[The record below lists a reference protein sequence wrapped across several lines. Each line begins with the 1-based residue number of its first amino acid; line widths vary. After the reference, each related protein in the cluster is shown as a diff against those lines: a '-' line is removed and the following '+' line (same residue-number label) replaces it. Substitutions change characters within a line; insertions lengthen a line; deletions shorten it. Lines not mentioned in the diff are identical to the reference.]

1 MHLVR
6 LDIDKKNAAS
16 QYHVGPLGAGLNAV
30 YSPLV
35 ANSTLLTRFTKSLL
49 FRGQT
54 LGELDDSEF
63 ASIDG
68 SVTWV
73 DASGHLRMID
83 CVGGRP
89 LFAQLTQTVPSAG
102 GSLYQDDDERVRGQ
116 GNMFWEGE
124 SSDARWDELRA
135 DILGMVFCSPLGSV
149 SPERL
154 WWAAGRLGV
163 HCPAKTELDEGY
175 KALKDEEAQLLERL
189 RDSDPVD
196 HDRIWWIAER
206 DRLRGQLQQ
215 VQQHNFEQSLGVGSS
230 AEAVPSK
237 AESNS
242 KGAWDD
248 TQISQ
253 QLSHAEL
260 MIQRWNQRGAWHQR
274 LSQVQ
279 SSLLT
284 RSVVRRTSSGSLIPS
299 AERILSELTAGAVR
313 QLPTWAIE
321 ASYLHSE
328 AYNAGLRYDVVDAQ
342 VPPAETRQR
351 RLVDLAIRLA
361 IAQSARSRIGR
372 IPFVLENSLDGFRGE
387 PLEQILHVVSNFSR
401 DGWQVL
407 LSTADEFIAR
417 RIAGHGGTV
426 ARVHENLR
434 YAKPQYV
441 IDSDTDLGLHPIL
454 DRAPVVQYSGS
465 VAGDYSE
472 INRQLDWLAQQEES
486 QNTLYV
492 EPMVYHRN
500 GKTYYLSRESSI
512 DAVPGLGAE
521 TIRRLRSAGVHR
533 VGDFVGT
540 SLQRL
545 ATVTGLRTEW
555 LQNTLGVTDLM
566 CQVAQM
572 RVFDARVLVS
582 CGILSAKQLGSTD
595 PLTIAKR
602 IHRFLETDAGRSL
615 RRTTVRGEVVR
626 LQRWIQ
632 TVYQQHGLA
641 SNHSVEAMDFD
652 WDSIERKSKRSESAA
667 LVASYDAEDDPD
679 FREDA
684 GQAVAKFN
692 IYAGKSDASWKFYLD
707 ASSPVVDAPT
717 IGPKMAEKL
726 EAIRVKT
733 IGDLLAAESGDI
745 AQAIGEKAVTAA
757 TVDAWK
763 SQSMLVCRI
772 PNLRGQDAQL
782 LVAAGYSTAESI
794 ADASADTLYEAI
806 ARIASTKQGLRYLR
820 GGNPPDRQRIDS
832 WIEWS
837 KHSRVVKAA

>member
-68 SVTWV
+68 SMTWV

-89 LFAQLTQTVPSAG
+89 LFAQLATALPSG
-102 GSLYQDDDERVRGQ
+102 QGTLYQEDDERIRGA
-116 GNMFWEGE
+116 GNMYWEGE
-124 SSDARWDELRA
+124 SADGRWDELRA
-135 DILGMVFCSPLGSV
+135 DILGMIFCSPLGSV
-149 SPERL
+149 SPEKL

-163 HCPAKTELDEGY
+163 HSPAKMELDEGY
-175 KALKDEEAQLLERL
+175 KALKDEETSLLDRL
-189 RDSDPVD
+189 RNSDPVD
-196 HDRIWWIAER
+196 HDRAWWIAER

-230 AEAVPSK
+230 AEAVASPASMNPK
-237 AESNS
+237 V
-242 KGAWDD
+242 AWDD
-248 TQISQ
+248 AQIHQ
-253 QLSHAEL
+253 GLAQAEA
-260 MIQRWNQRGAWHQR
+260 MIQRWNQRSEWHQR
-274 LSQVQ
+274 LAQVQ

-284 RSVVRRTSSGSLIPS
+284 RSVYRRTSSGSLIPS
-299 AERILSELTAGAVR
+299 AERILSELTAGSVR
-313 QLPTWAIE
+313 QLPTWAVE

-328 AYNAGLRYDVVDAQ
+328 AYNAGLRHDVLDAQ
-342 VPPAETRQR
+342 VPPSETRQR

-361 IAQSARSRIGR
+361 IAQAARSRIGR
-372 IPFVLENSLDGFRGE
+372 IPFLLENSLDGFRGE

-401 DGWQVL
+401 DGWQIL
-407 LSTADEFIAR
+407 LTTADEFIAR

-454 DRAPVVQYSGS
+454 DRAPIVPAST
-465 VAGDYSE
+465 ATTGDYSD
-472 INRQLDWLAQQEES
+472 INRQLDWLAQQDYS
-486 QNTLYV
+486 QNAYRI
-492 EPMVYHRN
+492 EPMVYQKN
-500 GKTYYLSRESSI
+500 GKTFYLSKESLIES
-512 DAVPGLGAE
+512 VPGLGIE
-521 TIRRLRSAGVHR
+521 TLRRLRSVGVHR
-533 VGDFVGT
+533 VGDFIGT
-540 SLQRL
+540 TVPRL
-545 ATVTGLRTEW
+545 ASVTGLRAEW
-555 LQNTLGVTDLM
+555 LQNTIGVAELM
-566 CQVAQM
+566 CEVPQM

-582 CGILSAKQLGSTD
+582 CGVQSPKQLSGTN
-595 PLTIAKR
+595 PLVIAKKV
-602 IHRFLETDAGRSL
+602 HRFLDTDAGRAL
-615 RRTTVRGEVVR
+615 RKSAERGEVVR

-632 TVYQQHGLA
+632 TIYQQHGLVTSQNNNA
-641 SNHSVEAMDFD
+641 GDFD
-652 WDSIERKSKRSESAA
+652 WDLIEQ
-667 LVASYDAEDDPD
+667 SYDADNDPD

-692 IYAGKSDASWKFYLD
+692 IYSGKTDATWKFYLD
-707 ASSPVVDAPT
+707 LASPVVDAPT
-717 IGPKMAEKL
+717 IGPKMAQKL
-726 EAIRVKT
+726 ESIRVKT
-733 IGDLLAAESGDI
+733 IGDLLAGDSGDI
-745 AQAIGEKAVTAA
+745 AAAIGEKVVTAD
-757 TVDAWK
+757 TVETWK
-763 SQSMLVCRI
+763 SQSMLVCRV

-782 LVAAGYSTAESI
+782 LVAAGYRTAESI
-794 ADASADTLYEAI
+794 AEASGDSLYEAI
-806 ARIASTKQGLRYLR
+806 ARVASSKQGLRYLR
-820 GGNPPDRQRIDS
+820 GGNPPDRDRVVS

-837 KHSRVVKAA
+837 KHSRMVKAA

>member
-68 SVTWV
+68 SMTWV

-89 LFAQLTQTVPSAG
+89 LFAQLATALPSG
-102 GSLYQDDDERVRGQ
+102 QGTLYQEDDERIRGA
-116 GNMFWEGE
+116 GNMYWEGE
-124 SSDARWDELRA
+124 SADGRWDELRA
-135 DILGMVFCSPLGSV
+135 DILGMIFCSPLGSV
-149 SPERL
+149 SPEKL

-163 HCPAKTELDEGY
+163 HSPAKMELDEGY
-175 KALKDEEAQLLERL
+175 KALKDEETSLLDRL
-189 RDSDPVD
+189 RNSDPVD
-196 HDRIWWIAER
+196 HDRAWWIAER

-230 AEAVPSK
+230 AEAVASPASMNPK
-237 AESNS
+237 V
-242 KGAWDD
+242 AWDD
-248 TQISQ
+248 AQIHQ
-253 QLSHAEL
+253 GLAQAEA
-260 MIQRWNQRGAWHQR
+260 MIQRWNQRSEWHQR
-274 LSQVQ
+274 LAQVQ

-284 RSVVRRTSSGSLIPS
+284 RSVYRRTSSGSLIPS
-299 AERILSELTAGAVR
+299 AERILSELTAGSVR
-313 QLPTWAIE
+313 QLPTWAVE

-328 AYNAGLRYDVVDAQ
+328 AYNAGLRHDVLDAQ
-342 VPPAETRQR
+342 VPPSETRQR

-361 IAQSARSRIGR
+361 IAQAARSRIGR
-372 IPFVLENSLDGFRGE
+372 IPFLLENSLDGFRGE

-401 DGWQVL
+401 DGWQIL
-407 LSTADEFIAR
+407 LTTADEFIAR

-454 DRAPVVQYSGS
+454 DRAPIVPAST
-465 VAGDYSE
+465 ATTGDYSD
-472 INRQLDWLAQQEES
+472 INRQLDWLAQQDYS
-486 QNTLYV
+486 QNAYRI
-492 EPMVYHRN
+492 EPMVYQKN
-500 GKTYYLSRESSI
+500 GKTFYLSKESLIES
-512 DAVPGLGAE
+512 VPGLGIE
-521 TIRRLRSAGVHR
+521 TLRRLRSVGIHR
-533 VGDFVGT
+533 VGDFIGT
-540 SLQRL
+540 TVPRL
-545 ATVTGLRTEW
+545 ASVTGLRAEW
-555 LQNTLGVTDLM
+555 LQNTIGVAELM
-566 CQVAQM
+566 CEVPQM

-582 CGILSAKQLGSTD
+582 CGVQSPKQLSGTN
-595 PLTIAKR
+595 PLVIAKKV
-602 IHRFLETDAGRSL
+602 HRFLDTDAGRAL
-615 RRTTVRGEVVR
+615 RKSAERGEVVR

-632 TVYQQHGLA
+632 TIYQQHGLVTSQNNNA
-641 SNHSVEAMDFD
+641 GDFD
-652 WDSIERKSKRSESAA
+652 WDLIEQ
-667 LVASYDAEDDPD
+667 SYDADNDPD

-692 IYAGKSDASWKFYLD
+692 IYSGKTDATWKFYLD
-707 ASSPVVDAPT
+707 LASPVVDAPT
-717 IGPKMAEKL
+717 IGPKMAQKL
-726 EAIRVKT
+726 ESIRVKT
-733 IGDLLAAESGDI
+733 IGDLLAGDSGDI
-745 AQAIGEKAVTAA
+745 AAAIGEKVVTAD
-757 TVDAWK
+757 TVETWK
-763 SQSMLVCRI
+763 SQSMLVCRV

-782 LVAAGYSTAESI
+782 LVAAGYRTAESI
-794 ADASADTLYEAI
+794 AEASGDSLYEAI
-806 ARIASTKQGLRYLR
+806 ARVASSKQGLRYLR
-820 GGNPPDRQRIDS
+820 GGNPPDRDRVVS

-837 KHSRVVKAA
+837 KHSRMVKAA

>member
-68 SVTWV
+68 SMTWV

-89 LFAQLTQTVPSAG
+89 LFAQLATALPSG
-102 GSLYQDDDERVRGQ
+102 QGTLYQEDDERIRGA
-116 GNMFWEGE
+116 GNMYWEGE
-124 SSDARWDELRA
+124 SADGRWDELRA
-135 DILGMVFCSPLGSV
+135 DILGMIFCSPLGSV
-149 SPERL
+149 SPEKL

-163 HCPAKTELDEGY
+163 HSPAKMELDEGY
-175 KALKDEEAQLLERL
+175 KALKDEETSLLDRL
-189 RDSDPVD
+189 RNSDPVD
-196 HDRIWWIAER
+196 HDRAWWIAER

-230 AEAVPSK
+230 AEAVASPASMNPK
-237 AESNS
+237 V
-242 KGAWDD
+242 AWDD
-248 TQISQ
+248 AQIHQ
-253 QLSHAEL
+253 GLAQAEA
-260 MIQRWNQRGAWHQR
+260 MIQRWNQRSEWHQR
-274 LSQVQ
+274 LAQVQ

-284 RSVVRRTSSGSLIPS
+284 RSVYRRTSSGSLIPS
-299 AERILSELTAGAVR
+299 AERIVSELTAGSVR
-313 QLPTWAIE
+313 QLPTWAVE

-328 AYNAGLRYDVVDAQ
+328 AYNAGLRHDVLDAQ
-342 VPPAETRQR
+342 VPPSETRQR

-361 IAQSARSRIGR
+361 IAQAARSRIGR
-372 IPFVLENSLDGFRGE
+372 IPFLLENSLDGFRGE

-401 DGWQVL
+401 DGWQIL
-407 LSTADEFIAR
+407 LTTADEFIAR

-454 DRAPVVQYSGS
+454 DRAPIVPASTS
-465 VAGDYSE
+465 TTGDYSD
-472 INRQLDWLAQQEES
+472 INRQLDWLAQQDYS
-486 QNTLYV
+486 QNAYRI
-492 EPMVYHRN
+492 EPMVYQKN
-500 GKTYYLSRESSI
+500 GKTFYLSKESLIES
-512 DAVPGLGAE
+512 VPGLGIE
-521 TIRRLRSAGVHR
+521 TLRRLRSVGIHR
-533 VGDFVGT
+533 VGDFIGT
-540 SLQRL
+540 TVPRL
-545 ATVTGLRTEW
+545 ASVTGLRAEW
-555 LQNTLGVTDLM
+555 LQNTIGVAELM
-566 CQVAQM
+566 CEVPQM

-582 CGILSAKQLGSTD
+582 CGVQSPKQLSGTN
-595 PLTIAKR
+595 PLVIAKKV
-602 IHRFLETDAGRSL
+602 HRFLDTDAGRAL
-615 RRTTVRGEVVR
+615 RKSAERGEVVR

-632 TVYQQHGLA
+632 TIYQQHGLVTSQNNNA
-641 SNHSVEAMDFD
+641 GDFD
-652 WDSIERKSKRSESAA
+652 WDLIEQ
-667 LVASYDAEDDPD
+667 SYDADNDPD

-692 IYAGKSDASWKFYLD
+692 IYSGKTDATWKFYLD
-707 ASSPVVDAPT
+707 LASPVVDAPT
-717 IGPKMAEKL
+717 IGPKMAQKL
-726 EAIRVKT
+726 ESIRVKT
-733 IGDLLAAESGDI
+733 IGDLLAGDSGDI
-745 AQAIGEKAVTAA
+745 AAAIGEKAVTAD
-757 TVDAWK
+757 TVETWK
-763 SQSMLVCRI
+763 SQSMLVCRV

-782 LVAAGYSTAESI
+782 LVAAGYRTAESI
-794 ADASADTLYEAI
+794 AEASGDSLYEAI
-806 ARIASTKQGLRYLR
+806 ARVASSKQGLRYLR
-820 GGNPPDRQRIDS
+820 GGNPPDRDRVVS

-837 KHSRVVKAA
+837 KHSRMVKAA

>member
-89 LFAQLTQTVPSAG
+89 LFAQIASALPSAPG
-102 GSLYQDDDERVRGQ
+102 TLCQEDDERIRGQ
-116 GNMFWEGE
+116 GNMYWEGE
-124 SSDARWDELRA
+124 TADGRWDELRA

-149 SPERL
+149 SPEKL

-163 HCPAKTELDEGY
+163 HSPAKMELDEGY
-175 KALKDEEAQLLERL
+175 KALKDEETSLLDRL
-189 RDSDPVD
+189 RNSDPVD
-196 HDRIWWIAER
+196 HDQAWWISER

-215 VQQHNFEQSLGVGSS
+215 IQQHNFEQS
-230 AEAVPSK
+230 ATTNTQKVP
-237 AESNS
+237 
-242 KGAWDD
+242 WDD
-248 TQISQ
+248 TQLNQ
-253 QLSHAEL
+253 GLAQAEV
-260 MIQRWNQRGAWHQR
+260 MIQRWSQRNQWHQR
-274 LSQVQ
+274 LAQVQ

-284 RSVVRRTSSGSLIPS
+284 RSVYRRTSSGSLIPS
-299 AERILSELTAGAVR
+299 AERLLSELTAGSVR
-313 QLPTWAIE
+313 QLPTWAVE

-328 AYNAGLRYDVVDAQ
+328 AYNAGLRHDVLDAQ

-361 IAQSARSRIGR
+361 IAQAARTRIGR
-372 IPFVLENSLDGFRGE
+372 IPFLLENSLDGFRGE

-407 LSTADEFIAR
+407 LTTADEFIAR

-441 IDSDTDLGLHPIL
+441 IDSDTDLGLHPVL
-454 DRAPVVQYSGS
+454 DRAPIVPHSRS
-465 VAGDYSE
+465 TSSLRSTSSDYSE
-472 INRQLDWLAQQEES
+472 INRQLDWLAQQEDPQVVER
-486 QNTLYV
+486 V
-492 EPMVYHRN
+492 EPMVYQRN
-500 GKTYYLSRESSI
+500 GKTYYLSKESLI
-512 DAVPGLGAE
+512 DSVPGLGVE
-521 TIRRLRSAGVHR
+521 TLRRLRSVGVHR
-533 VGDFVGT
+533 VGDFTGAT
-540 SLQRL
+540 IQRL
-545 ATVTGLRTEW
+545 ASVTGLRAEW
-555 LQNTLGVTDLM
+555 LQNTIGVAELM
-566 CQVAQM
+566 CEVPQM

-582 CGILSAKQLGSTD
+582 CGVYSSKQLSGTN
-595 PLTIAKR
+595 PLVIAKK
-602 IHRFLETDAGRSL
+602 IHRFLDTQAGQSL
-615 RRTTVRGEVVR
+615 RKSAQRGEVVR

-632 TVYQQHGLA
+632 SIYQQHGVA
-641 SNHSVEAMDFD
+641 SSLGGDAVDFD
-652 WDSIERKSKRSESAA
+652 WDLIERKSKQVGTAVEQPT
-667 LVASYDAEDDPD
+667 YDAEDDPD

-692 IYAGKSDASWKFYLD
+692 IYSGKTDATWKFYLD
-707 ASSPVVDAPT
+707 LASPVVDAPT
-717 IGPKMAEKL
+717 IGPKMAQKL

-733 IGDLLAAESGDI
+733 IGDLLAGDSGDI
-745 AQAIGEKAVTAA
+745 AEAIGEKAVTPD
-757 TVDAWK
+757 TVETWK
-763 SQSMLVCRI
+763 SQSMLVCRV

-782 LVAAGYSTAESI
+782 LVAAGYRTAESI
-794 ADASADTLYEAI
+794 AEASGDSLYEAI
-806 ARIASTKQGLRYLR
+806 ARVASTKQGLRYLR
-820 GGNPPDRQRIDS
+820 GGNPPDRQRVVS
-832 WIEWS
+832 WIDWS
-837 KHSRVVKAA
+837 KHSRMVKAA

>member
-68 SVTWV
+68 SMTWV

-89 LFAQLTQTVPSAG
+89 LFAQLATALPSG
-102 GSLYQDDDERVRGQ
+102 QGTLYQEDDERIRGA
-116 GNMFWEGE
+116 GNMYWEGE
-124 SSDARWDELRA
+124 SADGRWDELRA
-135 DILGMVFCSPLGSV
+135 DILGMIFCSPLGSV
-149 SPERL
+149 SPEKL

-163 HCPAKTELDEGY
+163 HSPAKMELDEGY
-175 KALKDEEAQLLERL
+175 KALKDEETSLLDRL
-189 RDSDPVD
+189 RNSDPVD
-196 HDRIWWIAER
+196 HDRAWWIAER

-230 AEAVPSK
+230 AEAVASPASMNPK
-237 AESNS
+237 V
-242 KGAWDD
+242 AWDD
-248 TQISQ
+248 AQIHQ
-253 QLSHAEL
+253 GLAQAEA
-260 MIQRWNQRGAWHQR
+260 MIQRWNQRSEWHQR
-274 LSQVQ
+274 LAQVQ

-284 RSVVRRTSSGSLIPS
+284 RSVYRRTSSGSLIPS
-299 AERILSELTAGAVR
+299 AERILSELTAGSVR
-313 QLPTWAIE
+313 QLPTWAVE

-328 AYNAGLRYDVVDAQ
+328 AYNAGLRHDVLDAQ
-342 VPPAETRQR
+342 VPPSETRQR

-361 IAQSARSRIGR
+361 IAQAARSRIGR
-372 IPFVLENSLDGFRGE
+372 IPFLLENSLDGFRGE

-401 DGWQVL
+401 DGWQIL
-407 LSTADEFIAR
+407 LTTADEFIAR

-454 DRAPVVQYSGS
+454 DRAPIVPAST
-465 VAGDYSE
+465 ATTGDYSD
-472 INRQLDWLAQQEES
+472 INRQLDWLAQQDYS
-486 QNTLYV
+486 QNAYRI
-492 EPMVYHRN
+492 EPMVYQKN
-500 GKTYYLSRESSI
+500 GKTFYLSKESLIES
-512 DAVPGLGAE
+512 VPGLGIE
-521 TIRRLRSAGVHR
+521 TLRRLRSVGIHR
-533 VGDFVGT
+533 VGDFIGT
-540 SLQRL
+540 TVPRL
-545 ATVTGLRTEW
+545 ASVTGLRAEW
-555 LQNTLGVTDLM
+555 LQNTIGVAELM
-566 CQVAQM
+566 CEVPQM

-582 CGILSAKQLGSTD
+582 CGVQSPKQLSGTN
-595 PLTIAKR
+595 PLVIAKKV
-602 IHRFLETDAGRSL
+602 HRFLDTDAGRAL
-615 RRTTVRGEVVR
+615 RKSAERGEVVR

-632 TVYQQHGLA
+632 TIYQQHGLVTSQNNNA
-641 SNHSVEAMDFD
+641 GDFD
-652 WDSIERKSKRSESAA
+652 WDLIEQ
-667 LVASYDAEDDPD
+667 SYDADNDPD

-692 IYAGKSDASWKFYLD
+692 IYSGKTDATWKFYLD
-707 ASSPVVDAPT
+707 LASPVVDAPT
-717 IGPKMAEKL
+717 IGPKMAQKL
-726 EAIRVKT
+726 ESIRVKT
-733 IGDLLAAESGDI
+733 IGDLLAGDSGDI
-745 AQAIGEKAVTAA
+745 AAAIGEKAVTAD
-757 TVDAWK
+757 TVETWK
-763 SQSMLVCRI
+763 SQSMLVCRV

-782 LVAAGYSTAESI
+782 LVAAGYRTAESI
-794 ADASADTLYEAI
+794 AEASGDSLYEAI
-806 ARIASTKQGLRYLR
+806 ARVASSKQGLRYLR
-820 GGNPPDRQRIDS
+820 GGNPPDRDRVVS

-837 KHSRVVKAA
+837 KHSRMVKAA

>member
-30 YSPLV
+30 YTPLV

-73 DASGHLRMID
+73 DASGHLRMLD
-83 CVGGRP
+83 CVGGKP
-89 LFAQLTQTVPSAG
+89 LFAQISAQSSSTAG
-102 GSLYQDDDERVRGQ
+102 MIYQEDDERVRGV

-124 SSDARWDELRA
+124 SSDGRWDELRA
-135 DILGMVFCSPLGSV
+135 DILGMVFCSPLGTV
-149 SPERL
+149 SPEKL

-163 HCPAKTELDEGY
+163 HCPAKMELDEGY
-175 KALKDEEAQLLERL
+175 KALKDEESQLLERL

-196 HDRIWWIAER
+196 HDRAWWIAER

-215 VQQHNFEQSLGVGSS
+215 VQQHNFQQNLGIGSS
-230 AEAVPSK
+230 TEPVSVNPAV
-237 AESNS
+237 AT

-248 TQISQ
+248 SQINQ
-253 QLSHAEL
+253 QLAHAEA
-260 MIQRWNQRGAWHQR
+260 MIQRWNQRGGWHQR
-274 LSQVQ
+274 LGQVQ

-284 RSVVRRTSSGSLIPS
+284 RSVYRRTSTGSLIPVS
-299 AERILSELTAGAVR
+299 ERILSELTAGAVR
-313 QLPTWAIE
+313 QLPTWAVE

-328 AYNAGLRYDVVDAQ
+328 AYNAGLRNDVVDSQ
-342 VPPAETRQR
+342 VPPSETRQR

-361 IAQSARSRIGR
+361 IAQAARSRVGR
-372 IPFVLENSLDGFRGE
+372 IPFLLENSLDGFRGE

-407 LSTADEFIAR
+407 LTTADEFVAR

-454 DRAPVVQYSGS
+454 DRAPVVQYSGVVS
-465 VAGDYSE
+465 SDYSE
-472 INRQLDWLAQQEES
+472 INRQLELLAQQEES
-486 QNTLYV
+486 QVAKSV
-492 EPMVYHRN
+492 EPMVYHRQ
-500 GKTYYLSRESSI
+500 GKTYYLSRESLI

-521 TIRRLRSAGVHR
+521 TIRRLRSVGVHR
-533 VGDFVGT
+533 VGDMAGT
-540 SLQRL
+540 SVHRL
-545 ATVTGLRTEW
+545 VSITGLRTEW
-555 LQNTLGVTDLM
+555 LQNTLGVIELM
-566 CQVAQM
+566 SNVPQM

-582 CGILSAKQLGSTD
+582 CGVHSSKVLSGTD
-595 PLTIAKR
+595 PLVIAQKV
-602 IHRFLETDAGRSL
+602 HKFLGTDAGMAL
-615 RRTTVRGEVVR
+615 GKTAQRGELVR
-626 LQRWIQ
+626 LRRWIQ
-632 TVYQQHGLA
+632 GVLQQRGMVADSDA
-641 SNHSVEAMDFD
+641 SSLDFD
-652 WDSIERKSKRSESAA
+652 WDGLQRKSRSSGSAK
-667 LVASYDAEDDPD
+667 VREDYEVEDDPD
-679 FREDA
+679 IREDA

-692 IYAGKSDASWKFYLD
+692 IYAGKADATWKFYLD
-707 ASSPVVDAPT
+707 LSSPVVDAPT

-726 EAIRVKT
+726 ESIRVKT
-733 IGDLLAAESGDI
+733 IGDMLAAESGDI
-745 AQAIGEKAVTAA
+745 VRAIGEKAVTPA
-757 TVDAWK
+757 TVDMWK

-794 ADASADTLYEAI
+794 ADASGESLYESI
-806 ARIASTKQGLRYLR
+806 ARVAGTKQGLRYLR
-820 GGNPPDRQRIDS
+820 GGNPPDRDRIHS

-837 KHSRVVKAA
+837 KHSRMVKAA

>member
-63 ASIDG
+63 SSIDG

-73 DASGHLRMID
+73 DASGHLRMVD
-83 CVGGRP
+83 CVGGKP
-89 LFAQLTQTVPSAG
+89 LFAQIGSPIAG
-102 GSLYQDDDERVRGQ
+102 SVKSLYQEDDERVRGS

-124 SSDARWDELRA
+124 SSDGRWDELRA

-149 SPERL
+149 SPEKL

-163 HCPAKTELDEGY
+163 HTPAKMELDQGY
-175 KALKDEEAQLLERL
+175 KALKDEESQLLDRL
-189 RDSDPVD
+189 RNSDPVD
-196 HDRIWWIAER
+196 HDRAWWIAER

-215 VQQHNFEQSLGVGSS
+215 VQQHNFEQSLGGGTS
-230 AEAVPSK
+230 AEAVSVPSSVDTK
-237 AESNS
+237 SV
-242 KGAWDD
+242 WDD
-248 TQISQ
+248 SQISQ
-253 QLSHAEL
+253 QLAHAEM
-260 MIQRWNQRGAWHQR
+260 MIQRWNQRGGWHQR
-274 LSQVQ
+274 LTQVQ

-284 RSVVRRTSSGSLIPS
+284 RSVYRQTSSGSLIPT

-313 QLPTWAIE
+313 QLPTWAVE
-321 ASYLHSE
+321 SSYLHSE
-328 AYNAGLRYDVVDAQ
+328 AYNAGLRCDVVDAQ

-361 IAQSARSRIGR
+361 IAQAARSRIGR
-372 IPFVLENSLDGFRGE
+372 IPFLLENSLDGFRGE

-401 DGWQVL
+401 DGWQML
-407 LSTADEFIAR
+407 LTTADEFIAR

-441 IDSDTDLGLHPIL
+441 IDSDTDLGLHPVL
-454 DRAPVVQYSGS
+454 DRAPVVQYSGMVGS
-465 VAGDYSE
+465 DFSE
-472 INRQLDWLAQQEES
+472 VNRQLDWLGQQEQS
-486 QNTLYV
+486 PGPVRV
-492 EPMVYHRN
+492 EPSVYHRN
-500 GKTYYLSRESSI
+500 GKTYYLSKESLI
-512 DAVPGLGAE
+512 DAVPGLGTE
-521 TIRRLRSAGVHR
+521 TLRRLRSVGVHR
-533 VGDFVGT
+533 VGDFVGST
-540 SLQRL
+540 VHRL
-545 ATVTGLRTEW
+545 AGVTGLRSEW
-555 LQNTLGVTDLM
+555 LQNTLGVAELM
-566 CQVAQM
+566 CNVPQM

-582 CGILSAKQLGSTD
+582 CGIQSSKQLGTTD

-615 RRTTVRGEVVR
+615 RKSSQRGEAVR

-632 TVYQQHGLA
+632 TVYQQHGIVADLG
-641 SNHSVEAMDFD
+641 SEAVDFD
-652 WDSIERKSKRSESAA
+652 WDIIERNSKNAGPREAGS
-667 LVASYDAEDDPD
+667 SYDVDNDPD

-692 IYAGKSDASWKFYLD
+692 LYAGKSDATWKFYLD
-707 ASSPVVDAPT
+707 LASPVVDAPT

-733 IGDLLAAESGDI
+733 VGDLLAAESGDV
-745 AQAIGEKAVTAA
+745 AQAIGEKTVTAA
-757 TVDAWK
+757 SIDSWK

-794 ADASADTLYEAI
+794 ADASLDTLYEAI
-806 ARIASTKQGLRYLR
+806 ARVASTKQGLRYLR
-820 GGNPPDRQRIDS
+820 GGNPPDRDRVQS

-837 KHSRVVKAA
+837 KHSRMVKAA

>member
-68 SVTWV
+68 SMTWV

-89 LFAQLTQTVPSAG
+89 LFAQLATALPSG
-102 GSLYQDDDERVRGQ
+102 QGTLYQEDDERIRGA
-116 GNMFWEGE
+116 GNMYWEGE
-124 SSDARWDELRA
+124 SADGRWDELRA
-135 DILGMVFCSPLGSV
+135 DILGMIFCSPLGSV
-149 SPERL
+149 SPEKL

-163 HCPAKTELDEGY
+163 HSPAKMELDEGY
-175 KALKDEEAQLLERL
+175 KALKDEETSLLDRL
-189 RDSDPVD
+189 RNSDPVD
-196 HDRIWWIAER
+196 HDRAWWIAER

-230 AEAVPSK
+230 AEAVASPASMNPK
-237 AESNS
+237 V
-242 KGAWDD
+242 AWDD
-248 TQISQ
+248 AQIHQ
-253 QLSHAEL
+253 GLAQAEA
-260 MIQRWNQRGAWHQR
+260 MIQRWNQRSEWHQR
-274 LSQVQ
+274 LAQVQ

-284 RSVVRRTSSGSLIPS
+284 RSVYRRTSSGSLIPS
-299 AERILSELTAGAVR
+299 AERIVSELTAGSVR
-313 QLPTWAIE
+313 QLPTWAVE

-328 AYNAGLRYDVVDAQ
+328 AYNAGLRHDVLDAQ
-342 VPPAETRQR
+342 VPPSETRQR

-361 IAQSARSRIGR
+361 IAQAARSRIGR
-372 IPFVLENSLDGFRGE
+372 IPFLLENSLDGFRGE

-401 DGWQVL
+401 DGWQIL
-407 LSTADEFIAR
+407 LTTADEFIAR

-454 DRAPVVQYSGS
+454 DRAPIVPAST
-465 VAGDYSE
+465 ATTGDYSD
-472 INRQLDWLAQQEES
+472 INRQLDWLAQQDYS
-486 QNTLYV
+486 QNAYRI
-492 EPMVYHRN
+492 EPMVYQKN
-500 GKTYYLSRESSI
+500 GKTFYLSKESLIES
-512 DAVPGLGAE
+512 VPGLGIE
-521 TIRRLRSAGVHR
+521 TLRRLRSVGIHR
-533 VGDFVGT
+533 VGDFIGT
-540 SLQRL
+540 TVPRL
-545 ATVTGLRTEW
+545 ASVTGLRAEW
-555 LQNTLGVTDLM
+555 LQNTIGVAELM
-566 CQVAQM
+566 CEVPQM

-582 CGILSAKQLGSTD
+582 CGVQSPKQLSGTN
-595 PLTIAKR
+595 PLVIAKKV
-602 IHRFLETDAGRSL
+602 HRFLDTDAGRAL
-615 RRTTVRGEVVR
+615 RKSAERGEVVR

-632 TVYQQHGLA
+632 TIYQQHGLVTSQNNNA
-641 SNHSVEAMDFD
+641 GDFD
-652 WDSIERKSKRSESAA
+652 WDLIEQ
-667 LVASYDAEDDPD
+667 SYDADNDPD

-692 IYAGKSDASWKFYLD
+692 IYSGKTDATWKFYLD
-707 ASSPVVDAPT
+707 LASPVVDAPT
-717 IGPKMAEKL
+717 IGPKMAQKL
-726 EAIRVKT
+726 ESIRVKT
-733 IGDLLAAESGDI
+733 VGDLLAGDSGDI
-745 AQAIGEKAVTAA
+745 AAAIGEKAVTAD
-757 TVDAWK
+757 TVETWK
-763 SQSMLVCRI
+763 IQSMLVCRV

-782 LVAAGYSTAESI
+782 LVAAGYRTAESI
-794 ADASADTLYEAI
+794 AEASGDSLYEAI
-806 ARIASTKQGLRYLR
+806 ARVASSKQGLRYLR
-820 GGNPPDRQRIDS
+820 GGNPPDRDRVVS

-837 KHSRVVKAA
+837 KHSRMVKAA

>member
-89 LFAQLTQTVPSAG
+89 LFAQLSNSGPSST
-102 GSLYQDDDERVRGQ
+102 GSLYQEDDERVRGN
-116 GNMFWEGE
+116 GHMFWEGE
-124 SSDARWDELRA
+124 SADGRWDELRA

-149 SPERL
+149 SPEKL

-163 HCPAKTELDEGY
+163 HAPAKMEVDQGY
-175 KALKDEEAQLLERL
+175 KALKDEETELLERL
-189 RDSDPVD
+189 RNCDPVD
-196 HDRIWWIAER
+196 HDRTWWIAER

-215 VQQHNFEQSLGVGSS
+215 VQQHNFEQSLSVGSS
-230 AEAVPSK
+230 ASEVSPSAGVQSK
-237 AESNS
+237 AS
-242 KGAWDD
+242 WDD
-248 TQISQ
+248 SQINQ

-260 MIQRWNQRGAWHQR
+260 MIQRWNQRGLWHQR
-274 LSQVQ
+274 LAQVQ

-284 RSVVRRTSSGSLIPS
+284 RSVYRRTSTGSLIPS
-299 AERILSELTAGAVR
+299 AERFLSELTAGAVR
-313 QLPTWAIE
+313 QLPTWAVE

-328 AYNAGLRYDVVDAQ
+328 AYNAGLRYDVVDGQ
-342 VPPAETRQR
+342 IPPAETRQR

-361 IAQSARSRIGR
+361 IAQASRSRIGR
-372 IPFVLENSLDGFRGE
+372 IPFLLENSLDGFRGE

-401 DGWQVL
+401 DGWQML
-407 LSTADEFIAR
+407 LTTSDEFIAR

-434 YAKPQYV
+434 YAKPKYV
-441 IDSDTDLGLHPIL
+441 IDSDTDLGLHPVL
-454 DRAPVVQYSGS
+454 DRAPVVQYSGGYS
-465 VAGDYSE
+465 GDFAE
-472 INRQLDWLAQQEES
+472 VNRQLDWLAHHEES
-486 QNTLYV
+486 QV
-492 EPMVYHRN
+492 PHRIEPMVYQRQ
-500 GKTYYLSRESSI
+500 GKTFYLSKESPI
-512 DAVPGLGAE
+512 DTLAGLSSE
-521 TIRRLRSAGVHR
+521 TVRRLRSVGIHR
-533 VGDFVGT
+533 VGDFLGA
-540 SLQRL
+540 SAQRL
-545 ATVTGLRTEW
+545 ASVTGLRLEW
-555 LQNTLGVTDLM
+555 IQNTLGVAELM
-566 CQVAQM
+566 CQIPQM

-582 CGILSAKQLGSTD
+582 CGIQSSKELGATD
-595 PLTIAKR
+595 PLVIAKR
-602 IHRFLETDAGRSL
+602 IHRFLETEAGKSL
-615 RRTTVRGEVVR
+615 RGTAQSGELVR

-632 TVYQQHGLA
+632 SVYQQHGLA
-641 SNHSVEAMDFD
+641 AQSQAQTVDFD
-652 WDSIERKSKRSESAA
+652 WDAIERKSKSAGVDS
-667 LVASYDAEDDPD
+667 VAPAYDLQDDPD

-692 IYAGKSDASWKFYLD
+692 LYAGKSDVTWKFFLD
-707 ASSPVVDAPT
+707 LSSPVVDAPT
-717 IGPKMAEKL
+717 IGPKMAQKL
-726 EAIRVKT
+726 ESIRVKT

-745 AQAIGEKAVTAA
+745 AQAIGEKSVTAA
-757 TVDAWK
+757 TVDSWK

-794 ADASADTLYEAI
+794 ADASKDTLVEAI
-806 ARIASTKQGLRYLR
+806 ARVASTKQGLRYLR
-820 GGNPPDRQRIDS
+820 GGNPPDAERIGS
-832 WIEWS
+832 WIQWS
-837 KHSRVVKAA
+837 KHSRMVKAA

>member
-89 LFAQLTQTVPSAG
+89 LFAQIASALPSASG
-102 GSLYQDDDERVRGQ
+102 ALCQEDDERIRGQ
-116 GNMFWEGE
+116 GNMYWEGE
-124 SSDARWDELRA
+124 AADGRWDELRA

-149 SPERL
+149 SPEKL

-163 HCPAKTELDEGY
+163 HSPAKMELDEGY
-175 KALKDEEAQLLERL
+175 KAIKDEETLLLDRL
-189 RDSDPVD
+189 RNSDPVD
-196 HDRIWWIAER
+196 HDQTWWISER

-215 VQQHNFEQSLGVGSS
+215 IQQHNFEQSATPNTQKV
-230 AEAVPSK
+230 
-237 AESNS
+237 
-242 KGAWDD
+242 AWDD
-248 TQISQ
+248 AQINQ
-253 QLSHAEL
+253 GLAQAEV
-260 MIQRWNQRGAWHQR
+260 MIQRWSQRNQWHQR
-274 LSQVQ
+274 LAQVQ

-284 RSVVRRTSSGSLIPS
+284 RSVYRRTSSGSLIPS
-299 AERILSELTAGAVR
+299 AERILSELTAGSVR
-313 QLPTWAIE
+313 QLPTWAVE

-328 AYNAGLRYDVVDAQ
+328 AYNAGLRHDVIDAQ

-361 IAQSARSRIGR
+361 IAQAARTRIGR
-372 IPFVLENSLDGFRGE
+372 IPFLLENSLDGFRGE

-401 DGWQVL
+401 DGWQIL
-407 LSTADEFIAR
+407 LTTADEFIAR

-441 IDSDTDLGLHPIL
+441 IDSDTDLGLHPVL
-454 DRAPVVQYSGS
+454 DRAPIVPSS
-465 VAGDYSE
+465 RSTSSLRSISSDFNE
-472 INRQLDWLAQQEES
+472 INRQLDWLAQQEDS
-486 QNTLYV
+486 QLVERV

-500 GKTYYLSRESSI
+500 GKTYYLSKESLIES
-512 DAVPGLGAE
+512 VPGLGIE
-521 TIRRLRSAGVHR
+521 TLRRLRSVGVHR
-533 VGDFVGT
+533 VSDFIGAT
-540 SLQRL
+540 IQRL
-545 ATVTGLRTEW
+545 ASVTGLRSEW
-555 LQNTLGVTDLM
+555 LQNTIGVAELM
-566 CQVAQM
+566 CEVPQM

-582 CGILSAKQLGSTD
+582 CGVYSSKQLSGTN
-595 PLTIAKR
+595 PLVIAKK
-602 IHRFLETDAGRSL
+602 IHRFLDTQAGQSL
-615 RRTTVRGEVVR
+615 CKSAQRGEFVR

-632 TVYQQHGLA
+632 SIYQQHGLV
-641 SNHSVEAMDFD
+641 SNLSGDAVDFD
-652 WDSIERKSKRSESAA
+652 WDLIERKSKQ
-667 LVASYDAEDDPD
+667 VGTTVDQQPYDAEDDPD

-692 IYAGKSDASWKFYLD
+692 IYSGKTDATWKFYLD
-707 ASSPVVDAPT
+707 LASPVVDAPT
-717 IGPKMAEKL
+717 IGPKMAQKL

-733 IGDLLAAESGDI
+733 IGDLLAGDSGDI
-745 AQAIGEKAVTAA
+745 AVAIGEKAVTRE
-757 TVDAWK
+757 TVETWK
-763 SQSMLVCRI
+763 SQSMLVCRV

-782 LVAAGYSTAESI
+782 LVAAGYRTAESI
-794 ADASADTLYEAI
+794 AEASGDVLYEAI
-806 ARIASTKQGLRYLR
+806 ARVASSKQGLRYLR
-820 GGNPPDRQRIDS
+820 GGNPPDRDRVVS

-837 KHSRVVKAA
+837 KHSRMVKAA

>member
-68 SVTWV
+68 SMTWV

-89 LFAQLTQTVPSAG
+89 LFAQLATALPSG
-102 GSLYQDDDERVRGQ
+102 QGTLYQEDDERIRGA
-116 GNMFWEGE
+116 GNMYWEGE
-124 SSDARWDELRA
+124 SADGRWDELRA
-135 DILGMVFCSPLGSV
+135 DILGMIFCSPLGSV
-149 SPERL
+149 SPEKL

-163 HCPAKTELDEGY
+163 HSPAKMELDEGY
-175 KALKDEEAQLLERL
+175 KALKDEETSLLDRL
-189 RDSDPVD
+189 RNSDPVD
-196 HDRIWWIAER
+196 HDRAWWIAER

-230 AEAVPSK
+230 AEAVASPASMNPK
-237 AESNS
+237 V
-242 KGAWDD
+242 AWDD
-248 TQISQ
+248 AQIHQ
-253 QLSHAEL
+253 GLAQAEA
-260 MIQRWNQRGAWHQR
+260 MIQRWNQRSEWHQR
-274 LSQVQ
+274 LAQVQ

-284 RSVVRRTSSGSLIPS
+284 RSVYRRTSSGSLIPS
-299 AERILSELTAGAVR
+299 AERIVSELTAGSVR
-313 QLPTWAIE
+313 QLPTWAVE

-328 AYNAGLRYDVVDAQ
+328 AYNAGLRHDVLDAQ
-342 VPPAETRQR
+342 VPPSETRQR

-361 IAQSARSRIGR
+361 IAQAARSRIGR
-372 IPFVLENSLDGFRGE
+372 IPFLLENSLDGFRGE

-401 DGWQVL
+401 DGWQIL
-407 LSTADEFIAR
+407 LTTADEFIAR

-454 DRAPVVQYSGS
+454 DRAPIVPASTS
-465 VAGDYSE
+465 TTGDYSD
-472 INRQLDWLAQQEES
+472 INRQLDWLAQQDYS
-486 QNTLYV
+486 QNAYRI
-492 EPMVYHRN
+492 EPMVYQKN
-500 GKTYYLSRESSI
+500 GKTFYLSKESLIES
-512 DAVPGLGAE
+512 VPGLGIE
-521 TIRRLRSAGVHR
+521 TLRRLRSVGIHR
-533 VGDFVGT
+533 VGDFIGT
-540 SLQRL
+540 TVPRL
-545 ATVTGLRTEW
+545 ASVTGLRAEW
-555 LQNTLGVTDLM
+555 LQNTIGVAELM
-566 CQVAQM
+566 CEVPQM

-582 CGILSAKQLGSTD
+582 CGVQSPKQLSGTN
-595 PLTIAKR
+595 PLVIAKKV
-602 IHRFLETDAGRSL
+602 HRFLDTDAGRAL
-615 RRTTVRGEVVR
+615 RKSAERGEVVR

-632 TVYQQHGLA
+632 TIYQQHGLVTSQNNNA
-641 SNHSVEAMDFD
+641 GDFD
-652 WDSIERKSKRSESAA
+652 WDLIEQ
-667 LVASYDAEDDPD
+667 SYDADNDPD

-692 IYAGKSDASWKFYLD
+692 IYSGKTDATWKFYLD
-707 ASSPVVDAPT
+707 LASPVVDAPT
-717 IGPKMAEKL
+717 IGPKMAQKL
-726 EAIRVKT
+726 ESIRVKT
-733 IGDLLAAESGDI
+733 VGDLLAGDSGDI
-745 AQAIGEKAVTAA
+745 AAAIGEKAVTAD
-757 TVDAWK
+757 TVETWK
-763 SQSMLVCRI
+763 IQSMLVCRV

-782 LVAAGYSTAESI
+782 LVAAGYRTAESI
-794 ADASADTLYEAI
+794 AEASGDSLYEAI
-806 ARIASTKQGLRYLR
+806 ARVASSKQGLRYLR
-820 GGNPPDRQRIDS
+820 GGNPPDRDRVVS

-837 KHSRVVKAA
+837 KHSRMVKAA

>member
-89 LFAQLTQTVPSAG
+89 LFAQIASALPSAPG
-102 GSLYQDDDERVRGQ
+102 TLCQEDDERIRGQ
-116 GNMFWEGE
+116 GNMYWEGE
-124 SSDARWDELRA
+124 TADGRWDELRA

-149 SPERL
+149 SPEKL

-163 HCPAKTELDEGY
+163 HSPAKMELDEGY
-175 KALKDEEAQLLERL
+175 KALKDEETSLLDRL
-189 RDSDPVD
+189 RNSDPVD
-196 HDRIWWIAER
+196 HDQTWWISER

-215 VQQHNFEQSLGVGSS
+215 IQQHNFEQSATPNTQKV
-230 AEAVPSK
+230 
-237 AESNS
+237 
-242 KGAWDD
+242 AWDD
-248 TQISQ
+248 AQINQ
-253 QLSHAEL
+253 GLAQAEV
-260 MIQRWNQRGAWHQR
+260 MIQRWSQRNQWHQR
-274 LSQVQ
+274 LAQVQ

-284 RSVVRRTSSGSLIPS
+284 RSVYQRTSSGSLIPS
-299 AERILSELTAGAVR
+299 AERLLSELTAGSVR
-313 QLPTWAIE
+313 QLPTWAVE

-328 AYNAGLRYDVVDAQ
+328 AYNAGLRHDVLDAQ

-361 IAQSARSRIGR
+361 IAQAARTRIGR
-372 IPFVLENSLDGFRGE
+372 IPFLLENSLDGFRGE

-407 LSTADEFIAR
+407 LTTADEFIAR

-441 IDSDTDLGLHPIL
+441 IDSDTDLGLHPVL
-454 DRAPVVQYSGS
+454 DRAPIVPYSRS
-465 VAGDYSE
+465 TSSLRSTSGDYSE

-486 QNTLYV
+486 QVLERV
-492 EPMVYHRN
+492 EPMVYQRN
-500 GKTYYLSRESSI
+500 GKTYYLSKESLIES
-512 DAVPGLGAE
+512 VPGLGIE
-521 TIRRLRSAGVHR
+521 TLRRLRSVGIHR
-533 VGDFVGT
+533 VGDFTGAT
-540 SLQRL
+540 IQRL
-545 ATVTGLRTEW
+545 ASVTGLRAEW
-555 LQNTLGVTDLM
+555 LQNTIGVAELM
-566 CQVAQM
+566 CEVPQM

-582 CGILSAKQLGSTD
+582 CGVYSSKQLSGTN
-595 PLTIAKR
+595 PLVIAKKV
-602 IHRFLETDAGRSL
+602 HRFLDTEAGQSL
-615 RRTTVRGEVVR
+615 RKSAQRGEVVR

-632 TVYQQHGLA
+632 SIYQQHGLA
-641 SNHSVEAMDFD
+641 SNLGGDAVDFD
-652 WDSIERKSKRSESAA
+652 WDLIERKSKQVGTAA
-667 LVASYDAEDDPD
+667 EQQTYDADDDPD

-692 IYAGKSDASWKFYLD
+692 IYSGKTDATWKFYLD
-707 ASSPVVDAPT
+707 LASPVVDAPT
-717 IGPKMAEKL
+717 IGPKMAQKL

-733 IGDLLAAESGDI
+733 IGDLLAGDSRDI
-745 AQAIGEKAVTAA
+745 AVAIGEKAVTPD
-757 TVDAWK
+757 TVETWK

-782 LVAAGYSTAESI
+782 LVAAGYRTAESI
-794 ADASADTLYEAI
+794 AEASGDSLYEAI
-806 ARIASTKQGLRYLR
+806 ARVASSKQGLRYLR
-820 GGNPPDRQRIDS
+820 GGNPPDHQRVVS

-837 KHSRVVKAA
+837 KHSRMVKAA

>member
-68 SVTWV
+68 SMTWV

-89 LFAQLTQTVPSAG
+89 LFAQLATALPSG
-102 GSLYQDDDERVRGQ
+102 QGTLYQEDDERIRGA
-116 GNMFWEGE
+116 GNMYWEGE
-124 SSDARWDELRA
+124 SADGRWDELRA
-135 DILGMVFCSPLGSV
+135 DILGMIFCSPLGSV
-149 SPERL
+149 SPEKL

-163 HCPAKTELDEGY
+163 HSPAKMELDEGY
-175 KALKDEEAQLLERL
+175 KALKDEETSLLDRL
-189 RDSDPVD
+189 RNSDPVD
-196 HDRIWWIAER
+196 HDRAWWIAER

-230 AEAVPSK
+230 AEAVASPASMNPK
-237 AESNS
+237 V
-242 KGAWDD
+242 AWDD
-248 TQISQ
+248 AQIHQ
-253 QLSHAEL
+253 GLAQAEA
-260 MIQRWNQRGAWHQR
+260 MIQRWNQRSEWHQR
-274 LSQVQ
+274 LAQVQ

-284 RSVVRRTSSGSLIPS
+284 RSVYRRTSSGSLIPS
-299 AERILSELTAGAVR
+299 AERIVSELTAGSVR
-313 QLPTWAIE
+313 QLPTWAVE

-328 AYNAGLRYDVVDAQ
+328 AYNAGLRHDVLDAQ
-342 VPPAETRQR
+342 VPPSETRQR

-361 IAQSARSRIGR
+361 IAQAARSRIGR
-372 IPFVLENSLDGFRGE
+372 IPFLLENSLDGFRGE

-401 DGWQVL
+401 DGWQIL
-407 LSTADEFIAR
+407 LTTADEFIAR

-454 DRAPVVQYSGS
+454 DRAPIVPAST
-465 VAGDYSE
+465 ATTGDYSD
-472 INRQLDWLAQQEES
+472 INRQLDWLAQQDYS
-486 QNTLYV
+486 QNAYRI
-492 EPMVYHRN
+492 EPMVYQKN
-500 GKTYYLSRESSI
+500 GKTFYLSKESLIES
-512 DAVPGLGAE
+512 VPGLGIE
-521 TIRRLRSAGVHR
+521 TLRRLRSVGIHR
-533 VGDFVGT
+533 VGDFIGT
-540 SLQRL
+540 TVPRL
-545 ATVTGLRTEW
+545 ASVTGLRAEW
-555 LQNTLGVTDLM
+555 LQNTIGVAELM
-566 CQVAQM
+566 CEVPQM

-582 CGILSAKQLGSTD
+582 CGVQSPKQLSGTN
-595 PLTIAKR
+595 PLVIAKKV
-602 IHRFLETDAGRSL
+602 HRFLDTDAGRAL
-615 RRTTVRGEVVR
+615 RKSAERGEVVR

-632 TVYQQHGLA
+632 TIYQQHGLVTSQNNNA
-641 SNHSVEAMDFD
+641 GDFD
-652 WDSIERKSKRSESAA
+652 WDLIEQ
-667 LVASYDAEDDPD
+667 SYDADNDPD

-692 IYAGKSDASWKFYLD
+692 IYSGKTDATWKFYLD
-707 ASSPVVDAPT
+707 LASPVVDAPT
-717 IGPKMAEKL
+717 IGPKMAQKL
-726 EAIRVKT
+726 ESIRVKT
-733 IGDLLAAESGDI
+733 IGDLLAGDSGDI
-745 AQAIGEKAVTAA
+745 AAAIGEKAVTAD
-757 TVDAWK
+757 TVETWK
-763 SQSMLVCRI
+763 SQSMLVCRV

-782 LVAAGYSTAESI
+782 LVAAGYRTAESI
-794 ADASADTLYEAI
+794 AEASGDSLYEAI
-806 ARIASTKQGLRYLR
+806 ARVASSKQGLRYLR
-820 GGNPPDRQRIDS
+820 GGNPPDRDRVVS

-837 KHSRVVKAA
+837 KHSRMVKAA

>member
-68 SVTWV
+68 SMTWV

-89 LFAQLTQTVPSAG
+89 LFAQLATALPSG
-102 GSLYQDDDERVRGQ
+102 QGTLYQEDDERIRGA
-116 GNMFWEGE
+116 GNMYWEGE
-124 SSDARWDELRA
+124 SADGRWDELRA
-135 DILGMVFCSPLGSV
+135 DILGMIFCSPLGSV
-149 SPERL
+149 SPEKL

-163 HCPAKTELDEGY
+163 HSPAKMELDEGY
-175 KALKDEEAQLLERL
+175 KALKDEETSLLDRL
-189 RDSDPVD
+189 RNSDPVD
-196 HDRIWWIAER
+196 HDRAWWIAER

-230 AEAVPSK
+230 AEAVAGPASMNPK
-237 AESNS
+237 V
-242 KGAWDD
+242 AWDD
-248 TQISQ
+248 AQIHQ
-253 QLSHAEL
+253 GLAQAEA
-260 MIQRWNQRGAWHQR
+260 MIQRWNQRSEWHQR
-274 LSQVQ
+274 LAQVQ

-284 RSVVRRTSSGSLIPS
+284 RSVYRRTSSGSLIPS
-299 AERILSELTAGAVR
+299 AERIVSELTAGSVR
-313 QLPTWAIE
+313 QLPTWAVE

-328 AYNAGLRYDVVDAQ
+328 AYNAGLRHDVLDAQ
-342 VPPAETRQR
+342 VPPSETRQR

-361 IAQSARSRIGR
+361 IAQAARSRIGR
-372 IPFVLENSLDGFRGE
+372 IPFLLENSLDGFRGE

-401 DGWQVL
+401 DGWQIL
-407 LSTADEFIAR
+407 LTTADEFIAR

-454 DRAPVVQYSGS
+454 DRAPIVPASTS
-465 VAGDYSE
+465 TTGDYSD
-472 INRQLDWLAQQEES
+472 INRQLDWLAQQDYS
-486 QNTLYV
+486 QNAYRI
-492 EPMVYHRN
+492 EPMVYQKN
-500 GKTYYLSRESSI
+500 GKTFYLSKESLIES
-512 DAVPGLGAE
+512 VPGLGIE
-521 TIRRLRSAGVHR
+521 TLRRLRSVGIHR
-533 VGDFVGT
+533 VGDFIGT
-540 SLQRL
+540 TVPRL
-545 ATVTGLRTEW
+545 ASVTGLRAEW
-555 LQNTLGVTDLM
+555 LQNTIGVAELM
-566 CQVAQM
+566 CEVPQM

-582 CGILSAKQLGSTD
+582 CGVQSPKQLSGTN
-595 PLTIAKR
+595 PLVIAKKV
-602 IHRFLETDAGRSL
+602 HRFLDTDAGRAL
-615 RRTTVRGEVVR
+615 RKSAERGEVVR

-632 TVYQQHGLA
+632 TIYQQHGLVTSQNNNA
-641 SNHSVEAMDFD
+641 GDFD
-652 WDSIERKSKRSESAA
+652 WDLIEQ
-667 LVASYDAEDDPD
+667 SYDADNDPD

-692 IYAGKSDASWKFYLD
+692 IYSGKTDATWKFYLD
-707 ASSPVVDAPT
+707 LASPVVDAPT
-717 IGPKMAEKL
+717 IGPKMAQKL
-726 EAIRVKT
+726 ESIRVKT
-733 IGDLLAAESGDI
+733 IGDLLAGDSGDI
-745 AQAIGEKAVTAA
+745 AAAIGEKAVTAD
-757 TVDAWK
+757 TVETWK
-763 SQSMLVCRI
+763 SQSMLVCRV

-782 LVAAGYSTAESI
+782 LVAAGYRTAESI
-794 ADASADTLYEAI
+794 AEASGDSLYEAI
-806 ARIASTKQGLRYLR
+806 ARVASSKQGLRYLR
-820 GGNPPDRQRIDS
+820 GGNPPDRDRVVS

-837 KHSRVVKAA
+837 KHSRMVKAA

>member
-68 SVTWV
+68 SMTWV

-89 LFAQLTQTVPSAG
+89 LFAQLATALPSG
-102 GSLYQDDDERVRGQ
+102 QGTLYQEDDERIRGA
-116 GNMFWEGE
+116 GNMYWEGE
-124 SSDARWDELRA
+124 SADGRWDELRA
-135 DILGMVFCSPLGSV
+135 DILGMIFCSPLGSV
-149 SPERL
+149 SPEKL

-163 HCPAKTELDEGY
+163 HSPAKMELDEGY
-175 KALKDEEAQLLERL
+175 KALKDEETSLLDRL
-189 RDSDPVD
+189 RNSDPVD
-196 HDRIWWIAER
+196 HDRAWWIAER

-230 AEAVPSK
+230 AEAVASPASMNPK
-237 AESNS
+237 V
-242 KGAWDD
+242 AWDD
-248 TQISQ
+248 AQIHQ
-253 QLSHAEL
+253 GLAQAEA
-260 MIQRWNQRGAWHQR
+260 MIQRWNQRSEWHQR
-274 LSQVQ
+274 LAQVQ

-284 RSVVRRTSSGSLIPS
+284 RSVYRRTSSGSLIPS
-299 AERILSELTAGAVR
+299 AERILSELTAGSVR
-313 QLPTWAIE
+313 QLPTWAVE

-328 AYNAGLRYDVVDAQ
+328 AYNAGLRHDVLDAQ
-342 VPPAETRQR
+342 VPPSETRQR

-361 IAQSARSRIGR
+361 IAQAARSRIGR
-372 IPFVLENSLDGFRGE
+372 IPFLLENSLDGFRGE

-401 DGWQVL
+401 DGWQIL
-407 LSTADEFIAR
+407 LTTADEFIAR

-454 DRAPVVQYSGS
+454 DRAPIVPASTS
-465 VAGDYSE
+465 TTGDYSD
-472 INRQLDWLAQQEES
+472 INRQLDWLAQQDYS
-486 QNTLYV
+486 QNAYRI
-492 EPMVYHRN
+492 EPMVYQKN
-500 GKTYYLSRESSI
+500 GKTFYLSKESLIES
-512 DAVPGLGAE
+512 VPGLGIE
-521 TIRRLRSAGVHR
+521 TLRRLRSVGIHR
-533 VGDFVGT
+533 VGDFIGT
-540 SLQRL
+540 TVPRL
-545 ATVTGLRTEW
+545 ASVTGLRAEW
-555 LQNTLGVTDLM
+555 LQNTIGVAELM
-566 CQVAQM
+566 CEVPQM

-582 CGILSAKQLGSTD
+582 CGVQSPKQLSGTN
-595 PLTIAKR
+595 PLVIAKKV
-602 IHRFLETDAGRSL
+602 HRFLDTDAGRAL
-615 RRTTVRGEVVR
+615 RKSAERGEVVR

-632 TVYQQHGLA
+632 TIYQQHGLVTSQNNNA
-641 SNHSVEAMDFD
+641 GDFD
-652 WDSIERKSKRSESAA
+652 WDLIEQ
-667 LVASYDAEDDPD
+667 SYDADNDPD

-692 IYAGKSDASWKFYLD
+692 IYSGKTDATWKFYLD
-707 ASSPVVDAPT
+707 LASPVVDAPT
-717 IGPKMAEKL
+717 IGPKMAQKL
-726 EAIRVKT
+726 ESIRVKT
-733 IGDLLAAESGDI
+733 IGDLLAGDSGDI
-745 AQAIGEKAVTAA
+745 AAAIGEKAVTAD
-757 TVDAWK
+757 TVETWK
-763 SQSMLVCRI
+763 SQSMLVCRV

-782 LVAAGYSTAESI
+782 LVAAGHRTAESI
-794 ADASADTLYEAI
+794 AEASGDSLYEAI
-806 ARIASTKQGLRYLR
+806 ARVASSKQGLRYLR
-820 GGNPPDRQRIDS
+820 GGNPPDRDRVVS

-837 KHSRVVKAA
+837 KHSRMVKAA

>member
-68 SVTWV
+68 SMTWV

-89 LFAQLTQTVPSAG
+89 LFAQLATALPSG
-102 GSLYQDDDERVRGQ
+102 QGTLYQEDDERIRGA
-116 GNMFWEGE
+116 GNMYWEGE
-124 SSDARWDELRA
+124 SADGRWDELRA
-135 DILGMVFCSPLGSV
+135 DILGMIFCSPLGSV
-149 SPERL
+149 SPEKL

-163 HCPAKTELDEGY
+163 HSPAKMELDEGY
-175 KALKDEEAQLLERL
+175 KALKDEETSLLDRL
-189 RDSDPVD
+189 RNSDPVD
-196 HDRIWWIAER
+196 HDRAWWIAER

-230 AEAVPSK
+230 AEAVASPASMNPK
-237 AESNS
+237 V
-242 KGAWDD
+242 AWDD
-248 TQISQ
+248 AQIHQ
-253 QLSHAEL
+253 GLAQAEA
-260 MIQRWNQRGAWHQR
+260 MIQRWNQRSEWHQR
-274 LSQVQ
+274 LAQVQ

-284 RSVVRRTSSGSLIPS
+284 RSVYRRTSSGSLIPS
-299 AERILSELTAGAVR
+299 AERIVSELTAGSVR
-313 QLPTWAIE
+313 QLPTWAVE

-328 AYNAGLRYDVVDAQ
+328 AYNAGLRHDVLDAQ
-342 VPPAETRQR
+342 VPPSETRQR

-361 IAQSARSRIGR
+361 IAQAARSRIGR
-372 IPFVLENSLDGFRGE
+372 IPFLLENSLDGFRGE

-401 DGWQVL
+401 DGWQIL
-407 LSTADEFIAR
+407 LTTADEFIAR

-454 DRAPVVQYSGS
+454 DRAPIVPASTS
-465 VAGDYSE
+465 TTGDYND
-472 INRQLDWLAQQEES
+472 INRQLDWLAQQDYS
-486 QNTLYV
+486 QNAYRI
-492 EPMVYHRN
+492 EPMVYQKN
-500 GKTYYLSRESSI
+500 GKTFYLSKESLIES
-512 DAVPGLGAE
+512 VPGLGIE
-521 TIRRLRSAGVHR
+521 TLRRLRSVGIHR
-533 VGDFVGT
+533 VGDFIGT
-540 SLQRL
+540 TVPRL
-545 ATVTGLRTEW
+545 ASVTGLRAEW
-555 LQNTLGVTDLM
+555 LQNTIGVAELM
-566 CQVAQM
+566 CEVPQM

-582 CGILSAKQLGSTD
+582 CGVQSPKQLSGTN
-595 PLTIAKR
+595 PLVIAKKV
-602 IHRFLETDAGRSL
+602 HRFLDTDAGRAL
-615 RRTTVRGEVVR
+615 RKSAERGEVVR

-632 TVYQQHGLA
+632 TIYQQHGLVTSQNNNA
-641 SNHSVEAMDFD
+641 GDFD
-652 WDSIERKSKRSESAA
+652 WDLIEQ
-667 LVASYDAEDDPD
+667 SYDADNDPD

-692 IYAGKSDASWKFYLD
+692 IYSGKTDATWKFYLD
-707 ASSPVVDAPT
+707 LASPVVDAPT
-717 IGPKMAEKL
+717 IGPKMAQKL
-726 EAIRVKT
+726 ESIRVKT
-733 IGDLLAAESGDI
+733 VGDLLAGDSGDI
-745 AQAIGEKAVTAA
+745 AAAIGEKAVTAD
-757 TVDAWK
+757 TVETWK
-763 SQSMLVCRI
+763 SQSMLVCRV

-782 LVAAGYSTAESI
+782 LVAAGYRTAESI
-794 ADASADTLYEAI
+794 AEASGDSLYEAI
-806 ARIASTKQGLRYLR
+806 ARVASSKQGLRYLR
-820 GGNPPDRQRIDS
+820 GGNPPDRDRVVS

-837 KHSRVVKAA
+837 KHSRMVKAA

>member
-68 SVTWV
+68 SMTWV

-89 LFAQLTQTVPSAG
+89 LFAQLATALPSG
-102 GSLYQDDDERVRGQ
+102 QGTLYQEDDERIRGA
-116 GNMFWEGE
+116 GNMYWEGE
-124 SSDARWDELRA
+124 SADGRWDELRA
-135 DILGMVFCSPLGSV
+135 DILGMIFCSPLGSV
-149 SPERL
+149 SPEKL

-163 HCPAKTELDEGY
+163 HSPAKMELDEGY
-175 KALKDEEAQLLERL
+175 KALKDEETSLLDRL
-189 RDSDPVD
+189 RNSDPVD
-196 HDRIWWIAER
+196 HDRAWWIAER

-230 AEAVPSK
+230 AEAVAGPASMNPK
-237 AESNS
+237 V
-242 KGAWDD
+242 AWDD
-248 TQISQ
+248 AQIHQ
-253 QLSHAEL
+253 GLAQAEA
-260 MIQRWNQRGAWHQR
+260 MIQRWNQRSEWHQR
-274 LSQVQ
+274 LAQVQ

-284 RSVVRRTSSGSLIPS
+284 RSVYRRTSSGSLIPS
-299 AERILSELTAGAVR
+299 AERIVSELTAGSVR
-313 QLPTWAIE
+313 QLPTWAVE

-328 AYNAGLRYDVVDAQ
+328 AYNAGLRHDVLDAQ
-342 VPPAETRQR
+342 VPPSETRQR

-361 IAQSARSRIGR
+361 IAQAARSRIGR
-372 IPFVLENSLDGFRGE
+372 IPFLLENSLDGFRGE

-401 DGWQVL
+401 DGWQIL
-407 LSTADEFIAR
+407 LTTADEFIAR

-454 DRAPVVQYSGS
+454 DRAPIVPASTS
-465 VAGDYSE
+465 TTGDYSD
-472 INRQLDWLAQQEES
+472 INRQLDWLAQQDYS
-486 QNTLYV
+486 QNAYRI
-492 EPMVYHRN
+492 EPMVYQKN
-500 GKTYYLSRESSI
+500 GKTFYLSKESLIES
-512 DAVPGLGAE
+512 VPGLGIE
-521 TIRRLRSAGVHR
+521 TLRRLRSVGIHR

-540 SLQRL
+540 TVPRL
-545 ATVTGLRTEW
+545 ASVTGLRAEW
-555 LQNTLGVTDLM
+555 LQNTIGVAELM
-566 CQVAQM
+566 CEVPQM

-582 CGILSAKQLGSTD
+582 CGVQSPKQLSGTN
-595 PLTIAKR
+595 PLVIAKKV
-602 IHRFLETDAGRSL
+602 HRFLDTDAGRAL
-615 RRTTVRGEVVR
+615 RKSAERGEVVR

-632 TVYQQHGLA
+632 TIYQQHGLVTSQNNNA
-641 SNHSVEAMDFD
+641 GDFD
-652 WDSIERKSKRSESAA
+652 WDLIEQ
-667 LVASYDAEDDPD
+667 SYDADNDPD

-692 IYAGKSDASWKFYLD
+692 IYSGKTDATWKFYLD
-707 ASSPVVDAPT
+707 LASPVVDAPT
-717 IGPKMAEKL
+717 IGPKMAQKL
-726 EAIRVKT
+726 ESIRVKT
-733 IGDLLAAESGDI
+733 IGDLLAGDSGDI
-745 AQAIGEKAVTAA
+745 AAAIGEKAVTAD
-757 TVDAWK
+757 TVETWK
-763 SQSMLVCRI
+763 SQSMLVCRV

-782 LVAAGYSTAESI
+782 LVAAGYRTAESI
-794 ADASADTLYEAI
+794 AEASGDSLYEAI
-806 ARIASTKQGLRYLR
+806 ARVASSKQGLRYLR
-820 GGNPPDRQRIDS
+820 GGNPPDRDRVVS
-832 WIEWS
+832 WIDWS
-837 KHSRVVKAA
+837 KHSRMVKAA

>member
-68 SVTWV
+68 SMTWV

-89 LFAQLTQTVPSAG
+89 LFAQLATALPSG
-102 GSLYQDDDERVRGQ
+102 QGTLYQEDDERIRGA
-116 GNMFWEGE
+116 GNMYWEGE
-124 SSDARWDELRA
+124 SADGRWDELRA
-135 DILGMVFCSPLGSV
+135 DILGMIFCSPLGSV
-149 SPERL
+149 SPEKL

-163 HCPAKTELDEGY
+163 HSPAKMELDEGY
-175 KALKDEEAQLLERL
+175 KALKDEETSLLDRL
-189 RDSDPVD
+189 RNSDPVD
-196 HDRIWWIAER
+196 HDRAWWIAER

-230 AEAVPSK
+230 AEAVASPASMNPK
-237 AESNS
+237 V
-242 KGAWDD
+242 AWDD
-248 TQISQ
+248 AQIHQ
-253 QLSHAEL
+253 GLAQAEA
-260 MIQRWNQRGAWHQR
+260 MIQRWNQRSEWHQR
-274 LSQVQ
+274 LAQVQ

-284 RSVVRRTSSGSLIPS
+284 RSVYRRTSSGSLIPS
-299 AERILSELTAGAVR
+299 AERIVSELTAGSVR
-313 QLPTWAIE
+313 QLPTWAVE

-328 AYNAGLRYDVVDAQ
+328 AYNAGLRHDVLDAQ
-342 VPPAETRQR
+342 VPPSETRQR

-361 IAQSARSRIGR
+361 IAQAARSRIGR
-372 IPFVLENSLDGFRGE
+372 IPFLLENSLDGFRGE

-401 DGWQVL
+401 DGWQIL
-407 LSTADEFIAR
+407 LTTADEFIAR

-454 DRAPVVQYSGS
+454 DRAPIVPASTS
-465 VAGDYSE
+465 TTGDYSD
-472 INRQLDWLAQQEES
+472 INRQLDWLAQQDYS
-486 QNTLYV
+486 QNAYRI
-492 EPMVYHRN
+492 EPMVYQKN
-500 GKTYYLSRESSI
+500 GKTFYLSKESLIES
-512 DAVPGLGAE
+512 VPGLGIE
-521 TIRRLRSAGVHR
+521 TLRRLRSVGIHR
-533 VGDFVGT
+533 VGDFIGT
-540 SLQRL
+540 TVPRL
-545 ATVTGLRTEW
+545 ASVTGLRAEW
-555 LQNTLGVTDLM
+555 LQNTIGVAELM
-566 CQVAQM
+566 CEVPQM

-582 CGILSAKQLGSTD
+582 CGVQSPKQLSGTN
-595 PLTIAKR
+595 PLVIAKKV
-602 IHRFLETDAGRSL
+602 HRFLDTDAGRAL
-615 RRTTVRGEVVR
+615 RKSAERGEVVR

-632 TVYQQHGLA
+632 TIYQQHGLVTSQNNNA
-641 SNHSVEAMDFD
+641 GDFD
-652 WDSIERKSKRSESAA
+652 WDLIEQ
-667 LVASYDAEDDPD
+667 SYDADNDPD

-692 IYAGKSDASWKFYLD
+692 IYSGKTDATWKFYLD
-707 ASSPVVDAPT
+707 LARPVVDAPT
-717 IGPKMAEKL
+717 IGPKMAQKL
-726 EAIRVKT
+726 ESIRVKT
-733 IGDLLAAESGDI
+733 IGDLLAGDSGDI
-745 AQAIGEKAVTAA
+745 AAAIGEKAVTAD
-757 TVDAWK
+757 TVETWK
-763 SQSMLVCRI
+763 RQSMLVCRV

-782 LVAAGYSTAESI
+782 LVAAGYRTAESI
-794 ADASADTLYEAI
+794 AEASGDSLYEAI
-806 ARIASTKQGLRYLR
+806 ARVASSKQGLRYLR
-820 GGNPPDRQRIDS
+820 GGNPPDRDRVVS

-837 KHSRVVKAA
+837 KHSRMVKAA

>member
-68 SVTWV
+68 SMTWV

-89 LFAQLTQTVPSAG
+89 LFAQLATALPSG
-102 GSLYQDDDERVRGQ
+102 QGTLYQEDDERIRGA
-116 GNMFWEGE
+116 GNMYWEGE
-124 SSDARWDELRA
+124 SADGRWDELRA
-135 DILGMVFCSPLGSV
+135 DILGMIFCSPLGSV
-149 SPERL
+149 SPEKL

-163 HCPAKTELDEGY
+163 HSPAKMELDEGY
-175 KALKDEEAQLLERL
+175 KALKDEETSLLDRL
-189 RDSDPVD
+189 RNSDPVD
-196 HDRIWWIAER
+196 HDRAWWIAER

-230 AEAVPSK
+230 AEAVASPASMNPK
-237 AESNS
+237 V
-242 KGAWDD
+242 AWDD
-248 TQISQ
+248 AQIHQ
-253 QLSHAEL
+253 GLAQAEA
-260 MIQRWNQRGAWHQR
+260 MIQRWNQRSEWHQR
-274 LSQVQ
+274 LAQVQ

-284 RSVVRRTSSGSLIPS
+284 RSVYRRTSSGSLIPS
-299 AERILSELTAGAVR
+299 AERILSELTAGSVR
-313 QLPTWAIE
+313 QLPTWAVE

-328 AYNAGLRYDVVDAQ
+328 AYNAGLRHDVLDAQ
-342 VPPAETRQR
+342 VPPSETRQR

-361 IAQSARSRIGR
+361 IAQAARSRIGR
-372 IPFVLENSLDGFRGE
+372 IPFLLENSLDGFRGE

-401 DGWQVL
+401 DGWQIL
-407 LSTADEFIAR
+407 LTTADEFIAR

-454 DRAPVVQYSGS
+454 DRAPIVPASTS
-465 VAGDYSE
+465 TTGDYSD
-472 INRQLDWLAQQEES
+472 INRQLDWLAQQDYS
-486 QNTLYV
+486 QNAYRI
-492 EPMVYHRN
+492 EPMVYPNN
-500 GKTYYLSRESSI
+500 GKTFYLSKESLIES
-512 DAVPGLGAE
+512 VPGLGIE
-521 TIRRLRSAGVHR
+521 TLRRLRSVGIHR
-533 VGDFVGT
+533 VGDFIGT
-540 SLQRL
+540 TVPRL
-545 ATVTGLRTEW
+545 ASVTGLRAEW
-555 LQNTLGVTDLM
+555 LQNTIGVAELM
-566 CQVAQM
+566 CEVPQM

-582 CGILSAKQLGSTD
+582 CGVQSPKQLSGTN
-595 PLTIAKR
+595 PLVIAKKV
-602 IHRFLETDAGRSL
+602 HRFLDTDAGRAL
-615 RRTTVRGEVVR
+615 RKSAERGEVVR

-632 TVYQQHGLA
+632 TIYQQHGLVTSQNNNA
-641 SNHSVEAMDFD
+641 GDFD
-652 WDSIERKSKRSESAA
+652 WDLIEQ
-667 LVASYDAEDDPD
+667 SYDADNDPD

-692 IYAGKSDASWKFYLD
+692 IYSGKTDATWKFYLD
-707 ASSPVVDAPT
+707 LASPVVDAPT
-717 IGPKMAEKL
+717 IGPKMAQKL
-726 EAIRVKT
+726 ESIRVKT
-733 IGDLLAAESGDI
+733 IGDLLAGDSGDI
-745 AQAIGEKAVTAA
+745 AAAIGEKAVTAD
-757 TVDAWK
+757 TVETWK
-763 SQSMLVCRI
+763 SQSMLVCRV

-782 LVAAGYSTAESI
+782 LVAAGYRTAESI
-794 ADASADTLYEAI
+794 AEASGDSLYEAI
-806 ARIASTKQGLRYLR
+806 ARVASSKQGLRYLR
-820 GGNPPDRQRIDS
+820 GGNPPDRDRVVS

-837 KHSRVVKAA
+837 KHSRMVKAA

>member
-68 SVTWV
+68 SMTWV

-89 LFAQLTQTVPSAG
+89 LFAQLATALPSG
-102 GSLYQDDDERVRGQ
+102 QGTLYQEDDERIRGA
-116 GNMFWEGE
+116 GNMYWEGE
-124 SSDARWDELRA
+124 SADGRWDELRA
-135 DILGMVFCSPLGSV
+135 DILGMIFCSPLGSV
-149 SPERL
+149 SPEKL

-163 HCPAKTELDEGY
+163 HSPAKMELDEGY
-175 KALKDEEAQLLERL
+175 KALKDEETSLLDRL
-189 RDSDPVD
+189 RNSDPVD
-196 HDRIWWIAER
+196 HDRAWWIAER

-230 AEAVPSK
+230 AEAVASPASMNPK
-237 AESNS
+237 V
-242 KGAWDD
+242 AWDD
-248 TQISQ
+248 AQIHQ
-253 QLSHAEL
+253 GLAQAEA
-260 MIQRWNQRGAWHQR
+260 MIQRWNQRSEWHQR
-274 LSQVQ
+274 LAQVQ

-284 RSVVRRTSSGSLIPS
+284 RSVYRRTSSGSLIPS
-299 AERILSELTAGAVR
+299 AERILSELTAGSVR
-313 QLPTWAIE
+313 QLPTWAVE

-328 AYNAGLRYDVVDAQ
+328 AYSAGLRHDVLDAQ
-342 VPPAETRQR
+342 VPPSETRQR

-361 IAQSARSRIGR
+361 IAQAARSRIGR
-372 IPFVLENSLDGFRGE
+372 IPFLLENSLDGFRGE

-401 DGWQVL
+401 DGWQIL
-407 LSTADEFIAR
+407 LTTADEFIAR

-454 DRAPVVQYSGS
+454 DRAPIVPASTS
-465 VAGDYSE
+465 TTGDYSD
-472 INRQLDWLAQQEES
+472 INRQLDWLAQQDYS
-486 QNTLYV
+486 QNAYRI
-492 EPMVYHRN
+492 EPMVYQKN
-500 GKTYYLSRESSI
+500 GKTFYLSKESLIES
-512 DAVPGLGAE
+512 VPGLGIE
-521 TIRRLRSAGVHR
+521 TLRRLRSVGIHR
-533 VGDFVGT
+533 VGDFIGT
-540 SLQRL
+540 TVPRL
-545 ATVTGLRTEW
+545 ASVTGLRAEW
-555 LQNTLGVTDLM
+555 LQNTIGVAELM
-566 CQVAQM
+566 CEVPQM

-582 CGILSAKQLGSTD
+582 CGVQSPKQLSGTN
-595 PLTIAKR
+595 PLVIAKKV
-602 IHRFLETDAGRSL
+602 HRFLDTDAGRAL
-615 RRTTVRGEVVR
+615 RKSAERGEVVR

-632 TVYQQHGLA
+632 TIYQQHGLVTSQNNNA
-641 SNHSVEAMDFD
+641 GDFD
-652 WDSIERKSKRSESAA
+652 WDLIEQ
-667 LVASYDAEDDPD
+667 SYDADNDPD

-692 IYAGKSDASWKFYLD
+692 IYSGKTDATWKFYLD
-707 ASSPVVDAPT
+707 LASPVVDAPT
-717 IGPKMAEKL
+717 IGPKMAQKL
-726 EAIRVKT
+726 ESIRVKT
-733 IGDLLAAESGDI
+733 IGDLLAGDSGDI
-745 AQAIGEKAVTAA
+745 AAAIGEKAVTAD
-757 TVDAWK
+757 TVETWK
-763 SQSMLVCRI
+763 SQSMLVCRV

-782 LVAAGYSTAESI
+782 LVAAGYRTAESI
-794 ADASADTLYEAI
+794 AEASGDSLYEAI
-806 ARIASTKQGLRYLR
+806 ARVASSKQGLRYLR
-820 GGNPPDRQRIDS
+820 GGNPPDRDRVVS

-837 KHSRVVKAA
+837 KHSRMVKAA

>member
-68 SVTWV
+68 SMTWV

-89 LFAQLTQTVPSAG
+89 LFAQLATALPSG
-102 GSLYQDDDERVRGQ
+102 QGTLYQEDDERIRGA
-116 GNMFWEGE
+116 GNMYWEGE
-124 SSDARWDELRA
+124 SADGRWDELRA
-135 DILGMVFCSPLGSV
+135 DILGMIFCSPLGSV
-149 SPERL
+149 SPEKL

-163 HCPAKTELDEGY
+163 HSPAKMELDEGY
-175 KALKDEEAQLLERL
+175 KALKDEETSLLDRL
-189 RDSDPVD
+189 RNSDPVD
-196 HDRIWWIAER
+196 HDRAWWIAER

-230 AEAVPSK
+230 AEAVASPASMNPK
-237 AESNS
+237 V
-242 KGAWDD
+242 AWDD
-248 TQISQ
+248 AQIHQ
-253 QLSHAEL
+253 GLAQAEA
-260 MIQRWNQRGAWHQR
+260 MIQRWNQRSEWHQR
-274 LSQVQ
+274 LAQVQ

-284 RSVVRRTSSGSLIPS
+284 RSVYRRTSSGSLIPS
-299 AERILSELTAGAVR
+299 AERILSELTAGSVR
-313 QLPTWAIE
+313 QLPTWAVE

-328 AYNAGLRYDVVDAQ
+328 AYNAGLRHDVLDAQ
-342 VPPAETRQR
+342 VPPSETRQR

-361 IAQSARSRIGR
+361 IAQAARSRIGR
-372 IPFVLENSLDGFRGE
+372 IPFLLENSLDGFRGE

-401 DGWQVL
+401 DGWQIL
-407 LSTADEFIAR
+407 LTTADEFIAR

-454 DRAPVVQYSGS
+454 DRAPIVPASTS
-465 VAGDYSE
+465 TTGDYSD
-472 INRQLDWLAQQEES
+472 INRQLDWLAQQDYS
-486 QNTLYV
+486 QNAYRI
-492 EPMVYHRN
+492 EPMVYQKN
-500 GKTYYLSRESSI
+500 GKTFYLSKESLIES
-512 DAVPGLGAE
+512 VPGLGIE
-521 TIRRLRSAGVHR
+521 TLRRLRSVGIHR
-533 VGDFVGT
+533 VGDFIGT
-540 SLQRL
+540 TVPRL
-545 ATVTGLRTEW
+545 ASVTGLRAEW
-555 LQNTLGVTDLM
+555 LQNTIGVAELM
-566 CQVAQM
+566 CEVPQM

-582 CGILSAKQLGSTD
+582 CGVQSPKQLSGTN
-595 PLTIAKR
+595 PLVIAKKV
-602 IHRFLETDAGRSL
+602 HRFLDTDAGRAL
-615 RRTTVRGEVVR
+615 RKSAERGEVVR

-632 TVYQQHGLA
+632 TIYQQHGLVTSQNNNA
-641 SNHSVEAMDFD
+641 GDFD
-652 WDSIERKSKRSESAA
+652 WDLIEQ
-667 LVASYDAEDDPD
+667 SYDADNDPD

-692 IYAGKSDASWKFYLD
+692 IYSGKTDATWKFYLD
-707 ASSPVVDAPT
+707 LASPVVDAPT
-717 IGPKMAEKL
+717 IGPKMAQKL
-726 EAIRVKT
+726 ESIRVKT
-733 IGDLLAAESGDI
+733 IGDLLAGDSGDI
-745 AQAIGEKAVTAA
+745 AAAIGEKAVTAD
-757 TVDAWK
+757 TVETWK
-763 SQSMLVCRI
+763 SQSMLVCRV

-782 LVAAGYSTAESI
+782 LVAAGYRTAESI
-794 ADASADTLYEAI
+794 AEASGDSLYEAI
-806 ARIASTKQGLRYLR
+806 ARVASSKQGLRYLR
-820 GGNPPDRQRIDS
+820 GGNPPDRDRVVS

-837 KHSRVVKAA
+837 KHSRMVKAA